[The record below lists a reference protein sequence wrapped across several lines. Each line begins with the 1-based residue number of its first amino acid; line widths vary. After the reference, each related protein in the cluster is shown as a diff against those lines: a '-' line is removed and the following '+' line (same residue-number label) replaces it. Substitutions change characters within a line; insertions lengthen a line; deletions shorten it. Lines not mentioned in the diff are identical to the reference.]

1 MNDLTIYARVEEG
14 KIVEYPVYL
23 LHITNRAHPID
34 WYTEVKFD
42 TKPTVPE
49 FFSLKELPTVIGKDV
64 VVKYELIPDT
74 LDSILYRLYFPR
86 PAHGE
91 APSPDPVE
99 VTYATIPP
107 STVERIITLTKA
119 LVQKRLDDF
128 AALKNY
134 DGILSVCSYGGSNNP
149 MFKAEADIAV
159 AARDNSWLA
168 LYQYIGGVQAGVI
181 PVPKSFQE
189 IEVALPELTW
199 P

>member
-1 MNDLTIYARVEEG
+1 MNELTIYARVDEG

-34 WYTEVKFD
+34 WYTQVKFE
-42 TKPTVPE
+42 TKPEVPE
-49 FFSLKELPTVIGKDV
+49 FHSLKEVPTLIGKEV
-64 VVKYELIPDT
+64 VVKYELVPHT
-74 LDSILYRLYFPR
+74 LDSILHRLFFPQ
-86 PAHGE
+86 PAPGE
-91 APSPDPVE
+91 APVTEPVA

-107 STVERIITLTKA
+107 ATVERIVTLTKA

-149 MFKAEADIAV
+149 MFKAEADVAL
-159 AARDNSWLA
+159 AARDDSWLA

-189 IEVALPELTW
+189 IETALPVLTW